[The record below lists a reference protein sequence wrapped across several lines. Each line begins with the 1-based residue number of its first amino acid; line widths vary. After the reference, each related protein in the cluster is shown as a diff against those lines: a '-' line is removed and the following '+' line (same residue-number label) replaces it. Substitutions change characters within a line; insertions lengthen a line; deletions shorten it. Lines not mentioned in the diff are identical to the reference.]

1 MNVLII
7 WSGDPEMLLSFS
19 LIHGLIYG
27 GGITGYILL
36 LMATTSPRIWG
47 YQDYPERVKEKV
59 PPQTKRER
67 TVAGVFGVPFLLF
80 SLVFPVYSVLELKAQ
95 MGGGIS
101 FMDAFLHLLILM
113 ASVTFGDLVLLDW
126 LIISKITP
134 GFVVI
139 PGSAAED
146 YKDFSHHYR
155 SHLRAAV
162 IMVLVSA
169 VIAVIVN
176 GL

>member
-1 MNVLII
+1 
-7 WSGDPEMLLSFS
+7 MLSSFS
-19 LIHGLIYG
+19 LLHGLIYG

-36 LMATTSPRIWG
+36 LMVATSPRVWG

-59 PPQTKRER
+59 PPQTRRER
-67 TVAGVFGVPFLLF
+67 TLAGVLGIPFLLF
-80 SLVFPVYSVLELKAQ
+80 SFVFPVYSVLELKAQ

-101 FMDAFLHLLILM
+101 IMDAFVHLLILM

-126 LIISKITP
+126 FIISKITP

-139 PGSAAED
+139 PGSEAED

-155 SHLRAAV
+155 GHLRAAV
-162 IMVLVSA
+162 IMVIVSA
-169 VIAVIVN
+169 LIATIIN

>member
-1 MNVLII
+1 VLF
-7 WSGDPEMLLSFS
+7 SFS
-19 LIHGLIYG
+19 LIHGVIYG
-27 GGITGYILL
+27 GSITGYIFL
-36 LMATTSPRIWG
+36 LMVTTSSRVWG
-47 YQDYPERVKEKV
+47 YQDYPDRVKEKV

-67 TVAGVFGVPFLLF
+67 RMAGVFSVPFLLF
-80 SLVFPVYSVLELKAQ
+80 SLVFPVYSVLGLKVL

-101 FMDAFLHLLILM
+101 FMDAFVHLLILM

-139 PGSAAED
+139 PGSEVED

-155 SHLRAAV
+155 GHLRAAV
-162 IMVLVSA
+162 VMVIISV
-169 VIAVIVN
+169 VIALIVQS
-176 GL
+176 L

>member
-1 MNVLII
+1 MVL
-7 WSGDPEMLLSFS
+7 SSFS
-19 LIHGLIYG
+19 LLHGLIYG

-36 LMATTSPRIWG
+36 LMVATSPRVWG

-59 PPQTKRER
+59 PPQTRRER
-67 TVAGVFGVPFLLF
+67 TLAGVLGIPFLLF
-80 SLVFPVYSVLELKAQ
+80 SFVFPVYSVLELKAQ

-101 FMDAFLHLLILM
+101 IMDAFVHLLILM

-126 LIISKITP
+126 FIISKITP

-139 PGSAAED
+139 PGSEAED

-155 SHLRAAV
+155 GHLRAAV
-162 IMVLVSA
+162 IMVIVSA
-169 VIAVIVN
+169 LIATIIN